1 LCSSETSRNVQ
12 AVRLI
17 MPIVSKLQLTSS
29 DRFSRKFIKMRNIE
43 HCERR
48 SMLNK
53 SMRST
58 TKFHPPL
65 AKRRAE
71 EQSYGT
77 PGLIKYMTRNNVVDI
92 RVLIRKGI
100 NFDSRM
106 IQTSSTLEGLICNKL
121 RRQQH
126 SFFESSAGRLKPQM
140 LLMSEH
146 MSFRFLHSSNQRR
159 LFLETLANRNCIDL
173 NCEGT

>member
-1 LCSSETSRNVQ
+1 MCSLEISRNVQ
-12 AVRLI
+12 AVGLI
-17 MPIVSKLQLTSS
+17 MPIVYKLQLISS
-29 DRFSRKFIKMRNIE
+29 DRCSRKIIKMRNIE

-53 SMRST
+53 TMRST

-92 RVLIRKGI
+92 RVLIRK
-100 NFDSRM
+100 RY
-106 IQTSSTLEGLICNKL
+106 K
-121 RRQQH
+121 
-126 SFFESSAGRLKPQM
+126 
-140 LLMSEH
+140 
-146 MSFRFLHSSNQRR
+146 FRFKNDSHELHSRR
-159 LFLETLANRNCIDL
+159 SHLQQAPPAATQLL
-173 NCEGT
+173 